1 MYVVYNSLIFV
12 YSICVDTAT
21 ITVVILNSAP
31 VISNLPRT
39 TALQVSENSGLSV
52 SVFQVSIEDANSGD
66 THTYSATFTPEIASS
81 LFSIDSN
88 SK

>member
-1 MYVVYNSLIFV
+1 MYVAYNSLIFV

-52 SVFQVSIEDANSGD
+52 FQVSIEDANSGD
-66 THTYSATFTPEIASS
+66 THTYSATFTPDIASS